1 MDNLLHS
8 LKKKYEESEAVWFLV
23 DLRFRIMQ
31 FNQKAAQNS
40 IAYHNKKLAAGASI
54 LDYARDTKNKIDAE
68 FIRCFGRASN
78 GEPVEQEE
86 EIVYHLTT
94 IRTRTSYT
102 PVYDQNKLVGVSVL
116 VNTIT

>member
-1 MDNLLHS
+1 MDNLQYK
-8 LKKKYEESEAVWFLV
+8 LKEKYDESEAVWFFV

-54 LDYARDTKNKIDAE
+54 LDYARDTKNKIDTE

-78 GEPVEQEE
+78 GEQIEQEQ
-86 EIVYHLTT
+86 EIAYHLTT
-94 IRTRTSYT
+94 IRTRTTYT
-102 PVYDQNKLVGVSVL
+102 PVYDQNTVLGISIL
-116 VNTIT
+116 VNNIN